1 MVIKWGIWYNLSDR
15 VLLYINMPNTKH
27 IYNMIELIDKEKI
40 RGRKMSDIKVSI
52 IMPVYKV
59 EEYVG
64 KAIESIQAQTLTEWE
79 FIIVDDGTP
88 DKSGEICDAYAEK
101 DNRIKVIHKENGGHG
116 SAVNTG
122 IANATGLYFK
132 VLDSD
137 DWFDKTAM
145 LKLIKFLR
153 QSVVESMSLDMII
166 ANYVYEK
173 PSAHKRKAIN
183 YNMAIP
189 KNKIITWSDVKHFR
203 MSQNLLMHSIIYKTK
218 LLRDCN
224 LHLPEHTFYVDNIY
238 AYTPLPYVKKMYY
251 LNIDLYRYYIGRE
264 GQSVNEAIMTKR
276 IDQQIKVTKLMID
289 SQDLMSIHDKKLRNY
304 MIKYLTMITTVSTV
318 LMIKSGTAENLQ
330 KKNELWHYLKVK
342 NKTVYRI
349 ITHRKLG
356 LPLQSKNRAGRKIIV
371 WGYYFFNRIYGFN

>member
-1 MVIKWGIWYNLSDR
+1 MKENLISVIL
-15 VLLYINMPNTKH
+15 P
-27 IYNMIELIDKEKI
+27 IYNVSDYLDRCMKSVINQTYKNIE
-40 RGRKMSDIKVSI
+40 I
-52 IMPVYKV
+52 IM
-59 EEYVG
+59 
-64 KAIESIQAQTLTEWE
+64 
-79 FIIVDDGTP
+79 VDDGST
-88 DKSGEICDAYAEK
+88 DDSALKCDEYKEK
-101 DNRIKVIHKENGGHG
+101 DDRIVVFHKENGGHG

-183 YNMAIP
+183 YNIAIP

-304 MIKYLTMITTVSTV
+304 MMKYLAMMMIVSSALLV
-318 LMIKSGTAENLQ
+318 KSGSPDNLN
-330 KKNELWHYLKVK
+330 KRDELWHYLKVK

>member
-1 MVIKWGIWYNLSDR
+1 
-15 VLLYINMPNTKH
+15 MPNAKH

-116 SAVNTG
+116 SAVNMG

-189 KNKIITWSDVKHFR
+189 KNKIISWSDVKHFR

-304 MIKYLTMITTVSTV
+304 MMKYLAMMMIVSSALLV
-318 LMIKSGTAENLQ
+318 KSGSPDNLN
-330 KKNELWHYLKVK
+330 KRDELWHYLKVK

-371 WGYYFFNRIYGFN
+371 WGYYFFNRIYSFN